1 MSLKVMSLCSG
12 IGGLELGLADV
23 FDSELVAVAETDRV
37 ASELLADKFNVPNL
51 GDIVYGGNIVEA
63 DMVVAGFPCQPVSVA
78 RGNNREGVD
87 DERWIIK
94 DVCRMARDSGAE
106 YLLLENVRG
115 ILTASNRRALA
126 RVCAEMAYHGYTRW
140 AWQTFKASQVGAP
153 HRRDRW
159 FCIAVTANAN
169 IERLQRH
176 RTKHEL
182 AQSIQE
188 TEATRSDHLR
198 DGDEQQYY
206 VRYLE
211 AIERWERIIGRQAP
225 IPHDGWRMNPVF
237 VEWMMGFP
245 EGWITDYGF
254 SYKNTIKCLGNAVV
268 PKQASKAYNLLLN
281 HLK

>member
-1 MSLKVMSLCSG
+1 M
-12 IGGLELGLADV
+12 
-23 FDSELVAVAETDRV
+23 
-37 ASELLADKFNVPNL
+37 
-51 GDIVYGGNIVEA
+51 
-63 DMVVAGFPCQPVSVA
+63 AGFPCQPVSVA

-106 YLLLENVRG
+106 YLLSENVRG

-126 RVCAEMAYHGYTRW
+126 RVCAEMAYYGYTRW
-140 AWQTFKASQVGAP
+140 AWQTCKASQVGAP

-182 AQSIQE
+182 VQSIQE
-188 TEATRSDHLR
+188 TETTGVIIYEMVMSNNTMADTWKLLKNGKNHRQSSTHPSRWLAY
-198 DGDEQQYY
+198 ESC
-206 VRYLE
+206 VR
-211 AIERWERIIGRQAP
+211 GM
-225 IPHDGWRMNPVF
+225 DD
-237 VEWMMGFP
+237 GFP

-254 SYKNTIKCLGNAVV
+254 SYKDTIKCLGNAVV

-281 HLK
+281 HFK

>member
-1 MSLKVMSLCSG
+1 MSLKVMSLCTG

-23 FDSELVAVAETDRV
+23 FDSKLVAVAETDRV
-37 ASELLADKFNVPNL
+37 ASELLADKFDVPNL
-51 GDIVYGGNIVEA
+51 GDIVHGGNIVEA

-126 RVCAEMAYHGYTRW
+126 RVCAEMAYYGYTRW

-182 AQSIQE
+182 VQSIQE
-188 TEATRSDHLR
+188 TETTRSDYLR

-206 VRYLE
+206 GRYLE
-211 AIERWERIIGRQAP
+211 AVEKWEKIIGRGAT
-225 IPHDGWRMNPVF
+225 HRSRWLAYESCVRGMDD
-237 VEWMMGFP
+237 GFP

-254 SYKNTIKCLGNAVV
+254 SYKDTIKCLGNAVV

-281 HLK
+281 HFK